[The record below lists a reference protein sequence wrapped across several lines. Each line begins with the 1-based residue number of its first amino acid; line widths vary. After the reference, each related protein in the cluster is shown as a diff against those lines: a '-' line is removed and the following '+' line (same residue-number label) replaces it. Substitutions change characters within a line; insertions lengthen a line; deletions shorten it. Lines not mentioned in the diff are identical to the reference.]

1 MEASLV
7 FQIVNTLVLPAWLVL
22 IFFPKK
28 TWRNPVIYTFA
39 ALMACVY
46 AFYVISHL
54 GNFNMEAFGQLEGI
68 KSLFN
73 TDQAVL
79 TGWIHYLVFDLLVG
93 NWIVNNAQKNK
104 VTHYLIIPCLL
115 FCFLLGP
122 VGFLLYTLL
131 KLAKLKSLQEVKAEE

>member
-1 MEASLV
+1 MAS
-7 FQIVNTLVLPAWLVL
+7 
-22 IFFPKK
+22 
-28 TWRNPVIYTFA
+28 
-39 ALMACVY
+39 VY

-54 GNFNMEAFGQLEGI
+54 GNFNMEAFSQLEGI
-68 KSLFN
+68 KSLFS

-104 VTHYLIIPCLL
+104 ISHYLIIPCLL